1 MKITHVETITTPDYP
16 NMLWL
21 HLRTD
26 AGPIGLGEAYF
37 GPAAVEGYLHETAAP
52 YLLGQDP
59 LAIERHHYQLGR
71 RLQSRLTH
79 RGMGAETRGL
89 AAVDIAL
96 WDLLGQR
103 IGQPLFACLG
113 GPVRDRIRLYNTC
126 AGSGYFVRRSA
137 RAGVDLRSTW
147 GMDDQPAGFE
157 DLRMWQDE
165 DRAGDLAR
173 ELLTMGITAMKI
185 WPFDQFVEATLGQH
199 ITPAQ
204 IEQGLRPF
212 RQIRE
217 AVGTRMEIAVE
228 LHALWSLPAAIC
240 IAQALEEVQPLWF
253 EDPIRNDTIEAVAE
267 FARST
272 RVPTTASETLA
283 SRWAFRELLARGAA
297 GIVMFDPGW
306 VGGISEA
313 VKVAHLAE
321 AYQRP
326 FAPHDC
332 NGPVVFAVG
341 AHLCQAL
348 PNALIMEG
356 VRAFYLGWYRD
367 VVTDLPAIDQGTIA
381 APSGPGLGLRL
392 REEFLAGP
400 AVRVRTSALPS

>member
-1 MKITHVETITTPDYP
+1 MKILRVETITTADYP

-21 HLRTD
+21 HLHTD
-26 AGPIGLGEAYF
+26 DGLVGLGEAYY

-59 LAIERHHYQLGR
+59 GPIERHHFMLGR

-79 RGMGAETRGL
+79 RAMGAETRGL
-89 AAVDIAL
+89 AAVDMAL
-96 WDLLGQR
+96 WDLFGQR
-103 IGQPLFACLG
+103 VGRPLYACLG

-126 AGSGYFVRRSA
+126 AGGGYFLRRTA
-137 RAGVDLRSTW
+137 QPGADLRVTW
-147 GMDDQPAGFE
+147 GIDDQPVGYD
-157 DLRMWQDE
+157 DLRRWQDL
-165 DRAGDLAR
+165 DQAGDLAQ
-173 ELLTMGITAMKI
+173 ELLADGITAMKI

-212 RQIRE
+212 RQIRA
-217 AVGTRMEIAVE
+217 AVGMQMEIAVE
-228 LHALWSLPAAIC
+228 LHALWNLPAAIR
-240 IAQALEEVQPLWF
+240 IAQALEAIQPMWF
-253 EDPIRNDTIEAVAE
+253 EDPIRNDNLEAVAE
-267 FARST
+267 FARAT
-272 RVPTTASETLA
+272 RVPVTASETLA
-283 SRWAFRELLARGAA
+283 SRWAFRELLAAGAA

-313 VKVAHLAE
+313 VKIAHLAE
-321 AYQRP
+321 AYHRP

-367 VVTDLPAIDQGTIA
+367 VVTDLPTIAHGTIA
-381 APSGPGLGLRL
+381 APDGPGLGLRL
-392 REEFLAGP
+392 RPEFLAGP
-400 AVRVRTSALPS
+400 SVRVRSSAGAT